1 MLHTLGNHPAVEETL
16 NEISEALKCD
26 VRTFDSPEALRM
38 TVPVQLALLAAG
50 VATARTLRR
59 SGLELSA
66 VAGLSVGAFSAAV
79 AADAISLAAAVTLVR
94 SRAEQ
99 MEHLYPTAT
108 MLGAFAQWSSVE
120 AETELR
126 SGDCLAIY
134 SDGVTEAGTI
144 SGEEFG
150 EQRLESIMRA
160 HKGCKA
166 GVLVQTVVDA
176 VSEFSRGSRDDD
188 VTVVALRGI

>member
-1 MLHTLGNHPAVEETL
+1 MIRGLRQLRGPLRVNTVLLFPGQGAQISGMLHTLGNHPAVEETL

-79 AADAISLAAAVTLVR
+79 AADAISLAAAVTLVH

-99 MEHLYPTAT
+99 MAAEGRKGRRHHRRR
-108 MLGAFAQWSSVE
+108 LGAGGSGRRRDRGLE
-120 AETELR
+120 AHRTSFGLGA
-126 SGDCLAIY
+126 SGP
-134 SDGVTEAGTI
+134 G
-144 SGEEFG
+144 
-150 EQRLESIMRA
+150 RK
-160 HKGCKA
+160 H
-166 GVLVQTVVDA
+166 
-176 VSEFSRGSRDDD
+176 
-188 VTVVALRGI
+188 